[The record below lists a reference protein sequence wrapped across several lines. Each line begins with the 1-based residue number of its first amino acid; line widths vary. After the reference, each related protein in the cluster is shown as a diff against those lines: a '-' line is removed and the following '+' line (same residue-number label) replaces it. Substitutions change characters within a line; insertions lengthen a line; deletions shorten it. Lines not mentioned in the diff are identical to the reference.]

1 MCVDYTDLKKAC
13 PKDPFSLPRIYQ
25 IVDSTPRYDLLTFLY
40 CYFEYHQIPLKKED
54 QIKT

>member
-1 MCVDYTDLKKAC
+1 MCVDYTDLKQAC

-40 CYFEYHQIPLKKED
+40 CYFEYHQIPIKKED